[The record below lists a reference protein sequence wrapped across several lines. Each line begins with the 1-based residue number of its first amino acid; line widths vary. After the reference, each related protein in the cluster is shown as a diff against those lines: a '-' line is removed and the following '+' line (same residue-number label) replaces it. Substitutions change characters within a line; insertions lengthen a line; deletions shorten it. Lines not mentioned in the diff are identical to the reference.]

1 MNIEKNQDYRIQR
14 YDIAESELEI
24 HVEKNNINEKK
35 TLPHYVKLLPYD
47 SNFQSRNYYP
57 VTNYNLNIKIESLSK
72 HTRLLRENE
81 SRGNSAF
88 SESIQLIGR
97 GKLVGTV
104 VTFFNGSDDTSE
116 YINITMTHRDHDTSD
131 YYSLYVDA
139 HELYLNIFISEET
152 KTYLLMKTD
161 ENRIQCMNIFLELER
176 MQGFYA
182 RRITGFGFQH
192 LKYLDES
199 YLEPE
204 SFKNGEEYIEELKNI
219 KHEYLENSIKGE
231 VAGYHFYDEVAN
243 FPKHI
248 PYSSNDDKPNLV
260 GQIKYFE
267 SHEANYKVEKAH
279 EIHNTLR
286 EMNQYMKIIM
296 YCIFLF
302 TIIFIFK

>member
-1 MNIEKNQDYRIQR
+1 
-14 YDIAESELEI
+14 
-24 HVEKNNINEKK
+24 
-35 TLPHYVKLLPYD
+35 
-47 SNFQSRNYYP
+47 
-57 VTNYNLNIKIESLSK
+57 
-72 HTRLLRENE
+72 
-81 SRGNSAF
+81 
-88 SESIQLIGR
+88 
-97 GKLVGTV
+97 
-104 VTFFNGSDDTSE
+104 
-116 YINITMTHRDHDTSD
+116 
-131 YYSLYVDA
+131 
-139 HELYLNIFISEET
+139 
-152 KTYLLMKTD
+152 
-161 ENRIQCMNIFLELER
+161 